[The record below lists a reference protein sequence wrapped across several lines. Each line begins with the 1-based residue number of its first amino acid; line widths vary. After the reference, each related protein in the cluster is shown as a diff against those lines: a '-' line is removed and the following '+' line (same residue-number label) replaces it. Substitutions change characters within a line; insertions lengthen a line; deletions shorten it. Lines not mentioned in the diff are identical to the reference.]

1 MSNRVKLWMGE
12 LKRSGFVLPLMDV
25 AAGAELS
32 AVTMI
37 GAIINSKTPRG
48 DSMIDSRRSM
58 TAANNN
64 CSVLF

>member
-1 MSNRVKLWMGE
+1 
-12 LKRSGFVLPLMDV
+12 MDV

-58 TAANNN
+58 TAAYNN